1 MRKTKIVCT
10 LGPSTDDPQVMRE
23 LMLAGMNVARF
34 NFSHGTH
41 EDHLDRLKL
50 VKRMR
55 AELGLPIATMLDT
68 KGPEVRIGLFENGSI
83 TLKEGDKF
91 TLTTDEIMAIKKNVQ
106 LSMQISRKMLRSAQE
121 FCSLTAL
128 LK

>member
-41 EDHLDRLKL
+41 EAHLDRLKL

-68 KGPEVRIGLFENGSI
+68 KGPEVRIGLFENAVSP
-83 TLKEGDKF
+83 LKR
-91 TLTTDEIMAIKKNVQ
+91 EINLPLQPMK
-106 LSMQISRKMLRSAQE
+106 
-121 FCSLTAL
+121 
-128 LK
+128 